1 VCKVDVVHVS
11 IYSGILQAK
20 LLRNIA
26 CCVTNKEFVLG
37 TESPTNRGF
46 LSGECLANKVGCT
59 PLGRDSRAKHPK
71 IISSLRDIQ
80 YQPASLLGCIA
91 ARNLEKA
98 GAEPCSG
105 SVDGGVGR
113 CPSSAGNVHKHA
125 AVSFRA
131 HKYY

>member
-1 VCKVDVVHVS
+1 MAHLRSSHLISQQIYVCKVDVVHVS

-59 PLGRDSRAKHPK
+59 PLGRDSRAKR
-71 IISSLRDIQ
+71 LN
-80 YQPASLLGCIA
+80 ASKDHFFSKGY
-91 ARNLEKA
+91 
-98 GAEPCSG
+98 
-105 SVDGGVGR
+105 SV
-113 CPSSAGNVHKHA
+113 ST
-125 AVSFRA
+125 SFITGL
-131 HKYY
+131 HCCKKP